1 MSKQQQIVEYNI
13 PAVLNIID
21 NLKNYVRK
29 AVRLNMYE
37 MEDIAQI
44 NDDFKAII
52 EITKHL
58 EKIQNLIKELQNK
71 EHQNKEFQNQSP
83 DPVTLPP
90 PIPN

>member
-44 NDDFKAII
+44 NDDFKTII

-58 EKIQNLIKELQNK
+58 EKIQNLIKEQ
-71 EHQNKEFQNQSP
+71 QNKEFQNQSP
-83 DPVTLPP
+83 DPVTLPH